1 VYGLEIQSRLFHLL
15 ETRDDALS
23 CSRHTCAAPSE
34 PKGNGPRRAEASH
47 VMPAA
52 RRDVEALPRTKDAFV
67 PDGVRELGE
76 ATHIGRL
83 DVDRT
88 HLTKDE
94 HEVIEVIRGNQR

>member
-1 VYGLEIQSRLFHLL
+1 
-15 ETRDDALS
+15 
-23 CSRHTCAAPSE
+23 
-34 PKGNGPRRAEASH
+34 
-47 VMPAA
+47 MPAA

-88 HLTKDE
+88 HIALGIDAGAAALFWIEARRLIRVEEVPVGKRYGRRDE
-94 HEVIEVIRGNQR
+94 HSHARRGPD

>member
-1 VYGLEIQSRLFHLL
+1 M
-15 ETRDDALS
+15 
-23 CSRHTCAAPSE
+23 
-34 PKGNGPRRAEASH
+34 
-47 VMPAA
+47 MPAA

-94 HEVIEVIRGNQR
+94 HEVIRGNQR

>member
-1 VYGLEIQSRLFHLL
+1 
-15 ETRDDALS
+15 
-23 CSRHTCAAPSE
+23 
-34 PKGNGPRRAEASH
+34 
-47 VMPAA
+47 MPAA
-52 RRDVEALPRTKDAFV
+52 RRDVEALPRTEDAFV

-94 HEVIEVIRGNQR
+94 HEVIRGNQMYSDVIRCNQR

>member
-1 VYGLEIQSRLFHLL
+1 
-15 ETRDDALS
+15 
-23 CSRHTCAAPSE
+23 
-34 PKGNGPRRAEASH
+34 
-47 VMPAA
+47 MPAA
-52 RRDVEALPRTKDAFV
+52 RRDVEALPRTEDAFV

-94 HEVIEVIRGNQR
+94 HEVIRGTQRYSEVIRGNQR